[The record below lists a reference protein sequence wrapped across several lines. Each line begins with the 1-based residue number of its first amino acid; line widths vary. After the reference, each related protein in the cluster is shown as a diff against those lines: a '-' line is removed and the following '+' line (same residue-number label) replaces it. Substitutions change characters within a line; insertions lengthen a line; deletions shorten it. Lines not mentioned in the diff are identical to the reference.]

1 LNYTFPTANA
11 MMILLLVNN
20 NYEIIIATIPL
31 PNPVVSH
38 RLVTMLYFKW
48 HGLFV

>member
-1 LNYTFPTANA
+1 LNYTFPTANT
-11 MMILLLVNN
+11 MMILVHN
-20 NYEIIIATIPL
+20 NYEIIMATIPL